1 MSFGEGYI
9 STEKLYRMT
18 QISCEFS
25 ISMIRADRIRA
36 DIIDRFRDRIG
47 QGKRVKLY
55 KEELEGLI
63 EGFIALLEQTDSPAD
78 IQRLCQAEIALLE
91 EGYERV
97 TLASDYIPRYRKAI
111 EAALEGGR
119 LSDEARHEYVHHQRM
134 TGIQERRQEH
144 WALTFLKYSP
154 EEYEALDKRQAQVN
168 RKRLLSLKA
177 VNPWLYVEKLDELLH
192 STGKFAARHRAIAI
206 AGVTGRRIGEVLAR
220 GTFSL
225 THHPFMLHFEGQ
237 QKQERDGYDILTLIP
252 AQSLLQEIEQFR
264 AMAEIRELLSLE
276 GKALTQAINKFD
288 VQVNRECDRALMK
301 TGIVPPLDGKE
312 HVTVHNLRS
321 LWGAIAV
328 YLFCPPHHHEYAFL
342 QHYLGHVLESSATG
356 HYFRYQLV
364 NGYGEPIQ
372 DKGIKLASIPEL
384 PLLDPTGEEEVS
396 IPLLLDLQGGEDR
409 EEAGST
415 SSLQIDTPPILQLSA
430 TPAKRTRKTSMSN
443 TKTRSTQ
450 KKKGDEG
457 ETQLSLPEVD
467 ALRTYVDT
475 QLQELRSLLQ
485 QQSLAPSG
493 FASDDLRRE
502 NQSLKDEITK
512 LLRKSKQESAEIKKL
527 RAENQALTA
536 QLQEAQAKFD
546 SVRQLLM
553 GDVQEVSN
561 LSLPDP
567 SQETAIASPRP
578 LESQPTPDKAPRGRK
593 PGKAMERARHIYDA
607 VREWN
612 RLHPNETF
620 VVNPGLLETIFKI
633 HRQAAKQFCDEY
645 QNELWEYQQEIGV
658 QVEHS
663 HNRGKNIQKL
673 WEFVQHYA

>member
-443 TKTRSTQ
+443 AKTRSTQ

>member
-1 MSFGEGYI
+1 
-9 STEKLYRMT
+9 
-18 QISCEFS
+18 
-25 ISMIRADRIRA
+25 MIRADRIRA
-36 DIIDRFRDRIG
+36 DILDRFRDRIG

-55 KEELEGLI
+55 KAELEGLI
-63 EGFIALLEQTDSPAD
+63 EGFIALLEQADSSVD

-111 EAALEGGR
+111 EAALEEGR
-119 LSDEARHEYVHHQRM
+119 LSAEARHEYVHHQRM

-276 GKALTQAINKFD
+276 GKALPQAINKFD

-342 QHYLGHVLESSATG
+342 QHYLGHVLESAATG

-384 PLLDPTGEEEVS
+384 PLLDPSGEEAVS
-396 IPLLLDLQGGEDR
+396 MPLQLDWQGGEDR
-409 EEAGST
+409 EEDDPT
-415 SSLQIDTPPILQLSA
+415 DSLSDTPRRLQLS
-430 TPAKRTRKTSMSN
+430 TTSEKRTRKMSMSN
-443 TKTRSTQ
+443 AKTRATQ
-450 KKKGDEG
+450 KKKGDGG

-467 ALRTYVDT
+467 ALRTYVDS

-485 QQSLAPSG
+485 QQSKAPSG
-493 FASDDLRRE
+493 LASDDLGRE
-502 NQSLKDEITK
+502 NEALKDEMTK

-527 RAENQALTA
+527 RAENQALIA
-536 QLQEAQAKFD
+536 QLQEVQARFD

-553 GDVQEVSN
+553 GDVQEVSD
-561 LSLPDP
+561 LSLSDP
-567 SQETAIASPRP
+567 PQETAITSPQSLKP
-578 LESQPTPDKAPRGRK
+578 QPTAPKAPRGRK

-645 QNELWEYQQEIGV
+645 QNELWEYHQEIGV

-663 HNRGKNIQKL
+663 HNRGKDIQKL

>member
-1 MSFGEGYI
+1 
-9 STEKLYRMT
+9 
-18 QISCEFS
+18 
-25 ISMIRADRIRA
+25 
-36 DIIDRFRDRIG
+36 
-47 QGKRVKLY
+47 
-55 KEELEGLI
+55 
-63 EGFIALLEQTDSPAD
+63 
-78 IQRLCQAEIALLE
+78 
-91 EGYERV
+91 
-97 TLASDYIPRYRKAI
+97 
-111 EAALEGGR
+111 
-119 LSDEARHEYVHHQRM
+119 
-134 TGIQERRQEH
+134 
-144 WALTFLKYSP
+144 
-154 EEYEALDKRQAQVN
+154 
-168 RKRLLSLKA
+168 
-177 VNPWLYVEKLDELLH
+177 
-192 STGKFAARHRAIAI
+192 
-206 AGVTGRRIGEVLAR
+206 
-220 GTFSL
+220 
-225 THHPFMLHFEGQ
+225 
-237 QKQERDGYDILTLIP
+237 
-252 AQSLLQEIEQFR
+252 
-264 AMAEIRELLSLE
+264 
-276 GKALTQAINKFD
+276 
-288 VQVNRECDRALMK
+288 
-301 TGIVPPLDGKE
+301 
-312 HVTVHNLRS
+312 
-321 LWGAIAV
+321 
-328 YLFCPPHHHEYAFL
+328 
-342 QHYLGHVLESSATG
+342 
-356 HYFRYQLV
+356 
-364 NGYGEPIQ
+364 
-372 DKGIKLASIPEL
+372 
-384 PLLDPTGEEEVS
+384 
-396 IPLLLDLQGGEDR
+396 
-409 EEAGST
+409 
-415 SSLQIDTPPILQLSA
+415 
-430 TPAKRTRKTSMSN
+430 MSN
-443 TKTRSTQ
+443 AKTRSTQ